1 MKPKSKIFSYIL
13 LDPNTISR
21 NSTFSEKE
29 LFQEFENSKGEFGSP
44 ELRKLDRIVFKDIET
59 AYLEYFRLKDNPDYF
74 ETLLTERN
82 LTQGDVNIGFISKNQ
97 LKPSL
102 QAPLFEKNVL
112 SFVGPLDDDLGPS
125 IYRINEIKSEI
136 KASYELAKPIIIKR
150 FQYTKGLEEVD
161 VLAPT
166 LSDEIAG
173 GASLEE
179 LEREYNITIE
189 KLDLYTGAE
198 LPDTFRN
205 SKFEAMAAAAIDSAS
220 DLEKLPNQSM
230 ISIRLDSESPA
241 AVRPFSEVKDNIRKT
256 LKNQNTLDALY
267 DKAGLIKGKYTS
279 AKSLKEFA
287 AEGEV
292 EILIDQKLSRY
303 ENDIT
308 LPEKLLAQIFSMKLN
323 QVKIQRFNESEVGY
337 VTISFLEKVIVPN
350 RSETVKLLKTVS
362 KKYDQEI
369 LNEVLFNF
377 VKSIETEFKIAVNQ
391 RSIDSALASIK

>member
-1 MKPKSKIFSYIL
+1 
-13 LDPNTISR
+13 
-21 NSTFSEKE
+21 
-29 LFQEFENSKGEFGSP
+29 
-44 ELRKLDRIVFKDIET
+44 
-59 AYLEYFRLKDNPDYF
+59 
-74 ETLLTERN
+74 
-82 LTQGDVNIGFISKNQ
+82 
-97 LKPSL
+97 
-102 QAPLFEKNVL
+102 VL
-112 SFVGPLDDDLGPS
+112 SIVGPLNDDLGPS
-125 IYRINEIKSEI
+125 IYRIKEIKSEI
-136 KASYELAKPIIIKR
+136 KANYELAKPIIMKR
-150 FQYTKGLEEVD
+150 FQYKKGLEEVEA
-161 VLAPT
+161 LAPT

-179 LEREYNITIE
+179 LEREYNVKVQ
-189 KLDLYTGAE
+189 KLDLYAGAE

-205 SKFEAMAAAAIDSAS
+205 SKFEAMTAAAIDSAS
-220 DLEKLPNQSM
+220 DLEMLPNQSM
-230 ISIRLDSESPA
+230 ISIRLDSESLA
-241 AVRPFSEVKDNIRKT
+241 TLRPFSEVKDNIRKT
-256 LKNQNTLDALY
+256 LENRNTLDALY
-267 DKAGLIKGKYTS
+267 DKAVLIKDKYTS

-303 ENDIT
+303 GNDVT

-391 RSIDSALASIK
+391 RSIDSALASLK